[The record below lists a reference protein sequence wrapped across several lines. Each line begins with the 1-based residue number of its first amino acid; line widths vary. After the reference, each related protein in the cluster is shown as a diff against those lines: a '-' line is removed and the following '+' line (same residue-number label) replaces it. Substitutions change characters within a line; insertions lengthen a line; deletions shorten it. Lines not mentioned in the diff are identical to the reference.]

1 MTTVLLGVADQNLV
15 TSLRGTL
22 SGIEGTQ
29 IVHVAGST
37 MDLVASV
44 VRLEPD
50 VAFVHDQLGPE
61 PVRQVIQ
68 DLGLRRPGCAV
79 LVITSDQSPEA
90 FSRAMDVGARGVL
103 PLPFSY
109 EDVRARFASASEWAL
124 QMQRL
129 LGGSTFGDADVVG
142 QARVVT
148 LVGAKGGV
156 GTTTIA
162 THLALDCVRS
172 LPGYKVCLVD
182 LDLEKG
188 DVTGVIDVRHRV
200 SLSDLAKVA
209 ADLSSHTVADAVVR
223 HESGLELLLTPGD
236 VRDVEVITPSAFL
249 QVFSVLRQ
257 QYDLLVVDAGAHVTA
272 LQATVVELSH
282 EVVALTTPDLL
293 SIRSL
298 RRALGSWEALGVRR
312 EVDVRVLLNRM
323 TRADLV
329 QADTVRRL
337 VQAPLLGVSLPA
349 MYRRLEPAVNSR
361 DPLLVR
367 EQAWWRG
374 LRAIGQELGIGR
386 RRPDSDGA
394 AALAM
399 ASAGAGRRRGR
410 GRGDDG
416 SVAVETVG
424 LLPLVFAISL
434 VCWQVV
440 LVGLTFIWS
449 GHAADAATRA
459 LSIGADPGPA
469 ARQVLPG
476 GLAGEVTVDPERAAA
491 TNQVTVSLA
500 TPLVAPGFGSLP
512 LRVSSTRSVVTE
524 P

>member
-1 MTTVLLGVADQNLV
+1 MTAVLLGVADQSLV
-15 TSLRGTL
+15 TSLRATL

-37 MDLVASV
+37 AELVASL

-61 PVRQVIQ
+61 PVGQVIQ
-68 DLGLRRPGCAV
+68 DLGVRRPACAV
-79 LVITSDQSPEA
+79 LLLTADRSPEVFA
-90 FSRAMDVGARGVL
+90 RAMDVGARGVL
-103 PLPFSY
+103 VLPYSY
-109 EDVRARFASASEWAL
+109 EDVRARLAGAADWAL

-129 LGGSTFGDADVVG
+129 LGGSTFADADVVG

-200 SLSDLAKVA
+200 SLADLAKVA
-209 ADLSSHTVADAVVR
+209 ADLSPHTVADAVVR

-236 VRDVEVITPSAFL
+236 VRDVEAITPAAFR

-257 QYDLLVVDAGAHVTA
+257 EYDLLMVDGGAHVTA
-272 LQATVVELSH
+272 MQATVVELSH
-282 EVVALTTPDLL
+282 EVVAVATPDLL
-293 SIRSL
+293 CIRSL
-298 RRALGSWEALGVRR
+298 RRALASWEALGVRR
-312 EVDVRVLLNRM
+312 EADVKVLLNRM

-337 VQAPLLGVSLPA
+337 VQAPLLTVSLPA
-349 MYRRLEPAVNSR
+349 MYRRLEPAINSR
-361 DPLLVR
+361 DPLVVR

-374 LRAIGQELGIGR
+374 LRAIGGELGIGR
-386 RRPDSDGA
+386 SQPDPDGA
-394 AALAM
+394 ASPPM
-399 ASAGAGRRRGR
+399 TPAGSGRRRTR
-410 GRGDDG
+410 GRSDDG
-416 SVAVETVG
+416 SVSVETVG
-424 LLPLVFAISL
+424 LLPIVVAISL
-434 VCWQVV
+434 VCWQMV
-440 LVGLTFIWS
+440 LVALTFVWS

-459 LSIGADPGPA
+459 LSIGDDPGPA
-469 ARQVLPG
+469 ARQALPG
-476 GLAGEVTVDPERAAA
+476 GLADELTVSPERAGL
-491 TNQVTVSLA
+491 TDQVTVTLA
-500 TPLVAPGFGSLP
+500 TPLVAPGLVSLP
-512 LRVSSTRSVVTE
+512 LRVTSTRTVVVE